1 MTLPTEFYSRKSF
14 IVEAIQVTEENLQE
28 VAAWCEG
35 EVLTTFRPQKGSD
48 EKESVD
54 FVKVKV
60 INRARNDRQT
70 RAYPGDWLLLSEVG
84 FKVYTDRAF
93 KNAFEDMQGVA
104 VYRNAETGRFDVEG
118 DADANPSTML
128 AMML

>member
-28 VAAWCEG
+28 VATWCEG
-35 EVLTTFRPQKGSD
+35 EVQTTSRPQKGSD

-60 INRARNDRQT
+60 ANRARNDRQT

-93 KNAFEDMQGVA
+93 KNAFEDMQGV
-104 VYRNAETGRFDVEG
+104 VVHRDAETGHFVTEG
-118 DADANPSTML
+118 YADANPSTTV
-128 AMML
+128 AEKV

>member
-1 MTLPTEFYSRKSF
+1 MTLPTEFYNRKPF

-28 VAAWCEG
+28 IAAWCEG
-35 EVLTTFRPQKGSD
+35 EVQSTFRPQKDTD

-60 INRARNDRQT
+60 VNRARNDRQT

-93 KNAFEDMQGVA
+93 KNAFEDMQGV
-104 VYRNAETGRFDVEG
+104 VVHRDAETGHFVTEGYADV
-118 DADANPSTML
+118 NPSTTV
-128 AMML
+128 AEKV

>member
-28 VAAWCEG
+28 VATWCGG
-35 EVLTTFRPQKGSD
+35 EVQTTSRPQKGSD
-48 EKESVD
+48 EKESAD
-54 FVKVKV
+54 FIKVKV
-60 INRARNDRQT
+60 ANRARNDRQT

-93 KNAFEDMQGVA
+93 KNTFEDMQGVV
-104 VYRNAETGRFDVEG
+104 VYRDAETGRFVTEDYA
-118 DADANPSTML
+118 DADPSTML